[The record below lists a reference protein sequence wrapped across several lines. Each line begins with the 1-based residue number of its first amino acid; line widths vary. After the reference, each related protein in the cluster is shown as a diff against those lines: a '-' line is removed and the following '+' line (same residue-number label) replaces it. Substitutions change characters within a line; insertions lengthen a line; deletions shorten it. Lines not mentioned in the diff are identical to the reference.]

1 MGGGIGQ
8 RDRVPS
14 FTTWCT
20 NNTPPFISTREG
32 EREYSIVYVIKSVS
46 IYTYLKLLK
55 QGFLYGDDVCVCIY
69 IER

>member
-1 MGGGIGQ
+1 MGVSGKGIASRHLRHGVLITHHLSYPQ
-8 RDRVPS
+8 
-14 FTTWCT
+14 
-20 NNTPPFISTREG
+20 
-32 EREYSIVYVIKSVS
+32 ERERESIVYVIKSVS